1 MRQSHGPDRGND
13 RSVNQALAWDSV
25 GPGKRTLV
33 EATFGH
39 GQPPPGPAPV
49 QLHGGGTEQDPA
61 RVQAAADRGLAGAS
75 GALPHRAT
83 IQQLFGRHSVGG
95 VTAQVGGPA
104 ADACSEIGADA
115 YASRGRVAFAQNPD
129 LRTAAHEAA
138 HVVQQ
143 RGDVQL
149 RGGVGKTGDRY
160 EQHADKVADLVVRGE
175 SAEHVLDEHAPAASP
190 RAPSAK
196 GDACPTCGTAT
207 AGAQCDSCAATST
220 AVQRLDPTNL
230 RRGGKCHETDR
241 RSDPEHE
248 AIQAHYKSKIDSTGA
263 REYAIPGGALSGNIG
278 YADIVSL
285 GTGAIYEIKKYS
297 PPAIEQ
303 GANQAKGYLAGALL
317 SCGVP
322 PPWHLGTSYPDS
334 DIEFGDKVLVAKQYN
349 KAGLILY
356 SDRKAKR
363 AKATKKVKVP
373 DTSAI
378 LAALLALGL
387 AASLVPVV
395 AAALADPEPASKLA
409 LAGLAAVMITKLLD
423 TLGMGEDA
431 PEGA

>member
-1 MRQSHGPDRGND
+1 
-13 RSVNQALAWDSV
+13 VNQALSRDSL

-39 GQPPPGPAPV
+39 GQPPV
-49 QLHGGGTEQDPA
+49 QLHGGATEQDPA
-61 RVQAAADRGLAGAS
+61 HVQAAADRGLAGAS
-75 GALPHRAT
+75 GALPHGAT
-83 IQQLFGRHSVGG
+83 IQQLFGRHSVSG
-95 VTAQVGGPA
+95 VTSQVGGPA

-115 YASRGRVAFAQNPD
+115 YASRGRVAFAQTPD

-175 SAEHVLDEHAPAASP
+175 SAERVLDEHAPAASP
-190 RAPSAK
+190 RGPSAK

-207 AGAQCDSCAATST
+207 AGAQCDSCAATQAASSG
-220 AVQRLDPTNL
+220 AVQRLDATNL
-230 RRGGKCHETDR
+230 RQGGKCHETNR
-241 RSDPEHE
+241 RSDPAHE

-263 REYAIPGGALSGNIG
+263 REYAIPGGALSGETG

-285 GTGAIYEIKKYS
+285 GTGAIYEIKKYNLM
-297 PPAIEQ
+297 ALEQ
-303 GANQAKGYLAGALL
+303 GPQQAKGYLAGALL

-334 DIEFGDKVLVAKQYN
+334 EIELGDMVLKAKQYN
-349 KAGLILY
+349 IPGVILY
-356 SDRKAKR
+356 NESKR
-363 AKATKKVKVP
+363 QKATRKVKVP
-373 DTSAI
+373 DSSKI

-409 LAGLAAVMITKLLD
+409 LAGLSVVMITKLLD

-431 PEGA
+431 PGGA

>member
-1 MRQSHGPDRGND
+1 MRQSHGPDRGHD
-13 RSVNQALAWDSV
+13 RSVNQGLSWDTP

-39 GQPPPGPAPV
+39 GQAPV

-75 GALPHRAT
+75 GSLPYAAT
-83 IQQLFGRHSVGG
+83 IQQLFGRHSVAG
-95 VTAQVGGPA
+95 VTSQVGGPA
-104 ADACSEIGADA
+104 ADACGEIGADA

-149 RGGVGKTGDRY
+149 HGGVGKAGDRY
-160 EQHADKVADLVVRGE
+160 EQHADRVAELVVRGE
-175 SAEHVLDEHAPAASP
+175 SAERVLDEHAS
-190 RAPSAK
+190 RGRSAE

-207 AGAQCDSCAATST
+207 AGAQCDRCAATSG
-220 AVQRLDPTNL
+220 AVQRLDAKDL

-248 AIQAHYKSKIDSTGA
+248 AIQAHYKASVDSTGA
-263 REYAIPGGALSGNIG
+263 REYAIPGGALSGNTG

-285 GTGAIYEIKKYS
+285 GTGAIYEIKRYS

-303 GANQAKGYLAGALL
+303 CADQAKGYLAGALL

-322 PPWHLGTSYPDS
+322 PPWHLGTSYKDAE
-334 DIEFGDKVLVAKQYN
+334 IEFGDKVLVAKQYN
-349 KAGLILY
+349 KPGLILY
-356 SDRKAKR
+356 YERKAKR
-363 AKATKKVKVP
+363 EKATKKVKVP
-373 DTSAI
+373 DASAI

-387 AASLVPVV
+387 AAALVPVV

-409 LAGLAAVMITKLLD
+409 LAGLSAVMITKLLD

-431 PEGA
+431 PGGA